1 MASRIR
7 SWANTMSLSTET
19 HVLKIRRFGNY
30 EIIRKLGRSMTDVYL
45 ALDPEKNQRV
55 VLKLIEQS
63 RDRATQILIEAERR
77 GAQIQ
82 KQLRELDPR
91 ILEIYEIGEQ
101 SGCFY
106 VTMEFFEGSSVAE
119 LIETERRLDPVRAAR
134 YAIEVLS
141 QLQTLHS
148 FVSDVDGRRRAVVHG
163 DIKPS
168 NIQIGANGE
177 VRLLDFGIAKMITY
191 TQNLTRHNLGSPTYC
206 SPERLA
212 KAQVDAQSD
221 LWALAVSLYEMVA
234 GMPPYQAAST
244 RKLETLIQSRR
255 PPRALPES
263 CPPRLRAIL
272 FKALAADIQR
282 RYASTKEFTA
292 DLRAFLENRR
302 TVAEDENLPSWDANE
317 TIQTTAPVKPGAMN
331 RAAMNL
337 EKLRRTAISGNSRVV
352 AAALFFGLIVAMTVT
367 LFYRFREESR
377 PLREGT
383 KETSAAQIESDW
395 RLYKWIERENSFLGQ
410 FSPAYGLASPMR
422 ANLLAAAGA
431 VIDAYRNSSDPA
443 LTDFDWSR
451 ARLALNYALQL
462 DPADTEARGELAL
475 CDGYINLI
483 GNPKLPGAQR
493 SETEFQ
499 LAAADLPRSPDP
511 HLGLARLYVYV
522 SRNAGLALGQFSEAE
537 RRGFRLGPREL
548 EQEADG
554 YLYRAE
560 SELRQAGG
568 AAVPMAE
575 EDRWLRQAW
584 DDLERARV
592 LYEPL
597 AGFSNVSAGLDHLYT
612 DRKSQQ
618 QLRASLTAAQSAAWA
633 SAKQKP
639 KSKPPARR
647 KIVAPTGYGSN

>member
-1 MASRIR
+1 
-7 SWANTMSLSTET
+7 MSLSTET
-19 HVLKIRRFGNY
+19 HVLKIRHFGNY

-45 ALDPEKNQRV
+45 ALDPDKNLRV
-55 VLKLIEQS
+55 VLKLIEQT
-63 RDRATQILIEAERR
+63 RDRATQIIIEAERR

-82 KQLRELDPR
+82 RQLRELDPR

-101 SGCFY
+101 GGCFY
-106 VTMEFFEGSSVAE
+106 VSMEFFEGQRVAQ
-119 LIETERRLDPVRAAR
+119 LIEAEHRLDPARAAR
-134 YAIEVLS
+134 YAVEVLS

-163 DIKPS
+163 DIKPA
-168 NIQIGANGE
+168 NIQIGANDE
-177 VRLLDFGIAKMITY
+177 VRLLDFGIAKMITF

-234 GMPPYQAAST
+234 GMPPYQAVST

-255 PPRALPES
+255 PPRALPET

-282 RYASTKEFTA
+282 RYASTVEFTA

-317 TIQTTAPVKPGAMN
+317 TIQTTAPVN
-331 RAAMNL
+331 AAAGL
-337 EKLRRTAISGNSRVV
+337 TRLAKLRRTAFTGNSRTI
-352 AAALFFGLIVAMTVT
+352 AAALFFGLVVAMSLT
-367 LFYRFREESR
+367 LFYRFREETR
-377 PLREGT
+377 PLREAS
-383 KETSAAQIESDW
+383 KESSAAQIDADW
-395 RLYKWIERENSFLGQ
+395 RLYKWVERENSFLGRL
-410 FSPAYGLASPMR
+410 SPAPSLARPLR
-422 ANLLAAAGA
+422 ANLLAAAGT

-451 ARLALNYALQL
+451 ARLALSYALQL
-462 DPADTEARGELAL
+462 DPADSTARGQLAL
-475 CDGYINLI
+475 CEGYINLI
-483 GNPKLPGAQR
+483 GNPKLPAAQR

-499 LAAADLPRSPDP
+499 VAAADLSGSPDP

-522 SRNAGLALGQFSEAE
+522 FRNAGVALGQFSEAE

-548 EQEADG
+548 EQEGDA

-560 SELRQAGG
+560 FELGQASRV
-568 AAVPMAE
+568 APTSMNE
-575 EDRWLRQAW
+575 EDRWLRQTW
-584 DDLERARV
+584 NDLERARV
-592 LYEPL
+592 LYEPIS
-597 AGFSNVSAGLDHLYT
+597 GFSNVSTGLDHLYA
-612 DRKSQQ
+612 DRKQQ
-618 QLRASLTAAQSAAWA
+618 QDLRASLSAAESRA
-633 SAKQKP
+633 RQKP
-639 KSKPPARR
+639 KTKPPARR
-647 KIVAPTGYGSN
+647 KT